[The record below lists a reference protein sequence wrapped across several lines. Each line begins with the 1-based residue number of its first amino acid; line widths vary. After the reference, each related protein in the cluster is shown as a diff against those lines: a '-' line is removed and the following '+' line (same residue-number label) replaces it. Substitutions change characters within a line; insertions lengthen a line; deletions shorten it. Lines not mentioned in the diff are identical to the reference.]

1 MDGYGGCDVHVWR
14 QKTTMKKIVMLFIVI
29 SVFAFIVN
37 MPFPA
42 QADQN
47 VLNVYNWA
55 NYIDEQTIPEFEQ
68 QFGVK
73 VHYDVYDSNET
84 LLAKLQAGATGF
96 DVIFPS
102 DYMVGIMIKLELLE
116 ELDKSKIPNM
126 SHLDESFLNQAFDPE
141 NTYSVPYTWGTAGI
155 GYRADKVTEPVES
168 WGILLDPKYEG
179 RIVMLDDMRETLG
192 LALKY
197 LGYSYNSENPEELQ
211 KAKELLIKQKPL
223 VKAYTSSQSEN
234 LLLSGDAWLTHNWS
248 GDVYRVAV
256 EDPNIKYV
264 IPKEGSSK
272 FIDNCVI
279 PKTAPNK
286 ELAHAFINFLLEPKV
301 DARIHNHIRY
311 LSPNTAAFQY
321 LDESLRNTME
331 NMSPETAKKL
341 EYIEDLEQTT
351 RLWDKIWTEIKAE

>member
-1 MDGYGGCDVHVWR
+1 M
-14 QKTTMKKIVMLFIVI
+14 TIMKKIMLFLTV
-29 SVFAFIVN
+29 SVFALIVN

-42 QADQN
+42 RAEDN

-102 DYMVGIMIKLELLE
+102 DYMVGIMIKVGLLE
-116 ELDKSKIPNM
+116 QLDKSKIPN
-126 SHLDESFLNQAFDPE
+126 LTYIDKAFLNQSFDPG
-141 NTYSVPYTWGTAGI
+141 NGYSIPYAWGTAGI
-155 GYRADKVTEPVES
+155 GYRADKVTEPVDS
-168 WGILLDPKYEG
+168 WGILFDPKYAG
-179 RIVMLDDMRETLG
+179 HFVLLDDMRETIG

-197 LGYSYNSENPEELQ
+197 LGYSYNSENPDELQ
-211 KAKELLIKQKPL
+211 QAKELLIKQKPL
-223 VKAYTSSQSEN
+223 VKAYTSSQPEN
-234 LLLSGDAWLTHNWS
+234 LLLSGDAWFVHNWS

-272 FIDNCVI
+272 FIDNCAI
-279 PKTAPNK
+279 PKSAPNK

-301 DARIHNHIRY
+301 DARIHNHVRY
-311 LSPNTAAFQY
+311 LTPNTAAFEY
-321 LDESLRNTME
+321 LDKSLRDTLE
-331 NMSPETAKKL
+331 NMPPETAEKL